1 MLNFGFLAPENIL
14 YPMGRLKVARGSE
27 GVLGAQF
34 SIAGER
40 GDVLPDRL
48 MGGTRHLLCS
58 PGLSSAL
65 ARGLFSSSIAPA
77 CSLSR
82 RLQQGKVLG
91 DGGRRQSILSL
102 TFPKAI
108 GVQSRVP
115 FGVPPL
121 WHCAPWGYVAI
132 KPLVLPQLF
141 HERQ

>member
-14 YPMGRLKVARGSE
+14 YPMGRVKVARGGE
-27 GVLGAQF
+27 GVFGAQF
-34 SIAGER
+34 SIAGEG

-82 RLQQGKVLG
+82 RLRQGKVLG
-91 DGGRRQSILSL
+91 DGGKRQSVLSL
-102 TFPKAI
+102 TFPEAI
-108 GVQSRVP
+108 RG
-115 FGVPPL
+115 
-121 WHCAPWGYVAI
+121 A
-132 KPLVLPQLF
+132 
-141 HERQ
+141 E

>member
-14 YPMGRLKVARGSE
+14 YPMGRLKVARGGE

-34 SIAGER
+34 SIAGEG

-65 ARGLFSSSIAPA
+65 ARGLFSSNIVPA

-82 RLQQGKVLG
+82 RLRQGKVLR
-91 DGGRRQSILSL
+91 DGREQAKHPFSHIPQSNQGC
-102 TFPKAI
+102 KAE
-108 GVQSRVP
+108 SP
-115 FGVPPL
+115 FGYPL
-121 WHCAPWGYVAI
+121 CGI
-132 KPLVLPQLF
+132 VLLGV
-141 HERQ
+141 RWL

>member
-1 MLNFGFLAPENIL
+1 MLNFVFLAPENIL
-14 YPMGRLKVARGSE
+14 YPMGRLKVARGGE
-27 GVLGAQF
+27 GALGAQF
-34 SIAGER
+34 SIAAEG

-58 PGLSSAL
+58 SGFSSAL

-82 RLQQGKVLG
+82 RLRQRKVLG
-91 DGGRRQSILSL
+91 DGGRRQSVLSL
-102 TFPKAI
+102 TFPKEIRGAK
-108 GVQSRVP
+108 QSP
-115 FGVPPL
+115 LWGTPL
-121 WHCAPWGYVAI
+121 WHCASWDYVAI